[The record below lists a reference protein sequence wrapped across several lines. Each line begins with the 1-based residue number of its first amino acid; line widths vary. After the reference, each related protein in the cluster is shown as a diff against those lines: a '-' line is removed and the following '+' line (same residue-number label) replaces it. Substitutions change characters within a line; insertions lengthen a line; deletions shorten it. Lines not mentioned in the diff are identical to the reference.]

1 MKTLAIDTSTNILGV
16 ALLEDEQVLGEVVT
30 QIKKDHSTRLMP
42 TIVSLM
48 DDLNIQPDEL
58 AKIVVAQGPGSYTG
72 VRIGITTA
80 KSMAWALNIPIYS
93 VSSLNVLTYNGRFFN
108 GLIFPF
114 FDARRNNVFTGLY
127 EWKDGNHI
135 QHQTDT
141 YISMETMLTE
151 LAQLKRDVLFLSPH
165 IEQYK
170 DLITEIVD
178 QHAIIPEGPYH
189 FLKPAFLGL
198 ASRGK
203 DEENVHLLSPNYLR
217 LAEAEANWLKRQ
229 EGVE

>member
-1 MKTLAIDTSTNILGV
+1 
-16 ALLEDEQVLGEVVT
+16 
-30 QIKKDHSTRLMP
+30 STRLMP

-141 YISMETMLTE
+141 YISM
-151 LAQLKRDVLFLSPH
+151 
-165 IEQYK
+165 
-170 DLITEIVD
+170 
-178 QHAIIPEGPYH
+178 
-189 FLKPAFLGL
+189 
-198 ASRGK
+198 
-203 DEENVHLLSPNYLR
+203 
-217 LAEAEANWLKRQ
+217 
-229 EGVE
+229 